1 MNWDILKRILVSLW
15 QTSFGQNG
23 NNNFISNTAA
33 TAGNWTALQV
43 LSATARIASITID
56 GNVDSTSLASTDI
69 NQGVIIYGKITSV
82 QLTNGIVRMYGGSNA
97 NL

>member
-33 TAGNWTALQV
+33 TAGNWTAVQV
-43 LSATARIASITID
+43 LSATAKIASITID
-56 GNVDSTSLASTDI
+56 GAVDTTLSATDI
-69 NQGVIIYGKITSV
+69 NQGVIIYGKITSIT
-82 QLTNGIVRMYGGSNA
+82 LTNGIVRLYGGSNA

>member
-1 MNWDILKRILVSLW
+1 MNWDILKIILISLW

-33 TAGNWTALQV
+33 TAGNWTAVQV
-43 LSATARIASITID
+43 LSATAKIASITID
-56 GNVDSTSLASTDI
+56 GAVDTTLSATDI
-69 NQGVIIYGKITSV
+69 NQGVIIYGKITSIT
-82 QLTNGIVRMYGGSNA
+82 LTNGIVRLYGGSNA

>member
-33 TAGNWTALQV
+33 TTGNWTAVQV
-43 LSATARIASITID
+43 LSATARIATITID
-56 GNVDSTSLASTDI
+56 GATDTTLASTDI
-69 NQGVIIYGKITSV
+69 NQGVIIYGKITSIT
-82 QLTNGIVRMYGGSNA
+82 LTNGIVRMYGGSNA